1 MADAQP
7 TYDAYDS
14 VDIHLAKDE
23 DGWFVDVAGEIYEGK
38 DPADALR
45 KLAAAI
51 EANS

>member
-1 MADAQP
+1 MADSP
-7 TYDAYDS
+7 RNYESYDS

-23 DGWFVDVAGEIYEGK
+23 EGWFADVGGEIYEGK
-38 DPADALR
+38 NPVEALL